1 MAYQELREALTFDDV
16 LLLPQASD
24 LLPANCDVSTAL
36 TPKIRL
42 RIPLV
47 SSPMDTVTESRVAIA
62 IAQMGGIGFVHRNL
76 SIEEQAA
83 EVETV
88 KKYESGMIVDPIT
101 VSPDQK
107 IGEAVAVMER
117 YRISGLPVVA
127 DGRLVGILTNR
138 DLRFERRLDKQVRDV
153 MTSKLITARPGID
166 LEHAKELLQAHRI
179 EKLPLV
185 DDQNRLRG
193 LITVKDMDKAIRHPH
208 ASKDNRGRLRVGAAV
223 GVGPEREA
231 RVAALR
237 RAGVDVICIDTAH
250 GHTRNVIDAIK
261 ATKLEWPEVEVVAGN
276 VATSEGAKA
285 LCDAGADAIRVGMG
299 PGSICTTRVVSG
311 VGVPQITAIM
321 DTMAVAEPRNI
332 PVIADG
338 GIRFSGDITKAI
350 AAGAN
355 SVMIGS
361 LFAGTEESPGETI
374 LYQGRTYKTVP
385 RYGLDRRDERAHR
398 RPLRAAQRRG
408 RQACAGRNRGPR
420 APSRIARVEYR
431 AAGGRVAIRDGL
443 RRRGEFGGAAQ
454 AGALRQGQ
462 RRRDAREP
470 RARRVYHE
478 RSAEL
483 SAVGGGAP
491 RPAPSAGVTPAP
503 GIKRRC
509 GTSSLLEGCWGC
521 GRHTARGLDAS
532 NLRTASPSRAGRGNR
547 SLERMRGVVP
557 HYLF

>member
-1 MAYQELREALTFDDV
+1 MAHQELREALTFDDV
-16 LLLPQASD
+16 LLLPQSSD
-24 LLPANCDVSTAL
+24 LLPSNCDVSTAL
-36 TPKIRL
+36 TAKIRL

-47 SSPMDTVTESRVAIA
+47 SSPMDTVTESRTAIA
-62 IAQMGGIGFVHRNL
+62 IAQMGGIGFIHRNL

-88 KKYESGMIVDPIT
+88 KKYETGMIVDPIT
-101 VSPDQK
+101 VSPEQK
-107 IGEAVAVMER
+107 IGEALAVMER
-117 YRISGLPVVA
+117 FRISGLPVVS

-153 MTSKLITARPGID
+153 MTSKVITARPGID

-208 ASKDNRGRLRVGAAV
+208 ASKDQLGRLRVGAAV

-261 ATKLEWPEVEVVAGN
+261 ATKSEWPGVEVVAGN
-276 VATSEGAKA
+276 VATSDGAKA
-285 LCDAGADAIRVGMG
+285 LCDAGADALRVGMG
-299 PGSICTTRVVSG
+299 PGSICTTRVISG

-321 DTMAVAEPRNI
+321 DTIAIAEPRNI

-361 LFAGTEESPGETI
+361 LFAGSEESPGETI
-374 LYQGRTYKTVP
+374 LYQGRTYKLYRGMGSLGAMNERTGD
-385 RYGLDRRDERAHR
+385 RYGQQLNVTDGKHVPE
-398 RPLRAAQRRG
+398 G
-408 RQACAGRNRGPR
+408 
-420 APSRIARVEYR
+420 IE
-431 AAGGRVAIRDGL
+431 GRVPHRGSLASNIEQLVGGL
-443 RRRGEFGGAAQ
+443 QSGMGYLGAAN
-454 AGALRQGQ
+454 L
-462 RRRDAREP
+462 
-470 RARRVYHE
+470 
-478 RSAEL
+478 AEL
-483 SAVGGGAP
+483 RKRAKFVKVSDAGMRESHVHDVFITKEAP
-491 RPAPSAGVTPAP
+491 NYRQ
-503 GIKRRC
+503 
-509 GTSSLLEGCWGC
+509 
-521 GRHTARGLDAS
+521 
-532 NLRTASPSRAGRGNR
+532 
-547 SLERMRGVVP
+547 
-557 HYLF
+557 